1 MFAQPICPVSSDLSL
16 AFLKSVANME
26 ALFFHPTSSLLQNLD
41 ALHDHLATIY
51 PGMRAPSFRCT
62 DAEKGKG
69 LILHYYSEREGL
81 QDIVIGIIKTVA
93 QQIHGTEIDMKVMI
107 SDGHTSEFR

>member
-16 AFLKSVANME
+16 AFSKSVANME

-62 DAEKGKG
+62 DAQPPTLLPACSTYNAYE
-69 LILHYYSEREGL
+69 I
-81 QDIVIGIIKTVA
+81 IG
-93 QQIHGTEIDMKVMI
+93 
-107 SDGHTSEFR
+107 